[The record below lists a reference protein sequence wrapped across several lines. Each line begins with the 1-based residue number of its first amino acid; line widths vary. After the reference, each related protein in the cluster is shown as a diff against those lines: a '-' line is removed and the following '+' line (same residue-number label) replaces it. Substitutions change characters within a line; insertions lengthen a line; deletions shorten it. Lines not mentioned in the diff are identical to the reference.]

1 MHMASR
7 LRVLVVDDDFEARTI
22 LHLLLTAN
30 GFDVAVAE
38 DGRAGLRAAYHGH
51 PDAILLDVM
60 MPNLDGFETCRRL
73 RDMTDVPIIFTTA
86 RGTMDDIV
94 EGLSAGAD
102 DYVVKPFKPEDLLGR
117 LKTCL
122 GQAPRHPAFGNETL
136 SPATAVE
143 LDCGRRELVVKDR
156 TVYLNPKEFEVLR
169 LLIRHAGKVLT
180 TDAILNQVWG
190 PERIGEPDLVK
201 QYIYRLRRKI
211 EPIPDAPEYLHT
223 IRGKGYYFDVT
234 PLN

>member
-1 MHMASR
+1 MGPR
-7 LRVLVVDDDFEARTI
+7 LRILVVDDDFDARTV

-30 GFDVAVAE
+30 GFEVAVAQ

-51 PDAILLDVM
+51 PDAVLLDVM
-60 MPNLDGFETCRRL
+60 MPHLDGFETCRRL

-94 EGLSAGAD
+94 QGLSAGAD
-102 DYVVKPFKPEDLLGR
+102 DYVVKPFDPSELLGR
-117 LKTCL
+117 LRTCL
-122 GQAPRHPAFGNETL
+122 RHARRFPGKGDEKL
-136 SPATAVE
+136 SPTTSVE

-180 TDAILNQVWG
+180 TDAILSQVWG

-211 EPIPDAPEYLHT
+211 ESFPDAPEYLHT
-223 IRGKGYYFDVT
+223 IRGKGYYFDT
-234 PLN
+234 TTLN